1 MTPAQR
7 LSAHAAPLV
16 ERPKPYF
23 LPFAGAF
30 AGVPAA
36 AAPPSGAF
44 CWRARR
50 WGSGSRGRSR
60 RGGLFGGNERRHD
73 RRNRKIPFAL
83 RWLVALGQSDRIEV
97 NRIVNLQGDKI
108 DNDHFGDRVRRHAH
122 LDRVAHDV

>member
-1 MTPAQR
+1 LLACPRPQR
-7 LSAHAAPLV
+7 
-16 ERPKPYF
+16 RPPE
-23 LPFAGAF
+23 LFAGA
-30 AGVPAA
+30 PAA
-36 AAPPSGAF
+36 G
-44 CWRARR
+44 
-50 WGSGSRGRSR
+50 GSGSRGRSR